1 MGCCARMDGRP
12 APGFTHW
19 LLASVTRQ
27 TAAPKCRVQCAT
39 ELAWAFGQL
48 RLWPGARWVAALVRL
63 LVWRAPCGSRRVADV
78 SPLQVARLLGGLARL
93 PPGASGNG
101 TAEDDLQRAAPG
113 FDANLGLTWRRD
125 GLGVGQ
131 QAQQQAVAAAAGA
144 QVAAGRVAGAAGGVQ
159 QAPDA
164 PPPTS
169 ADQEVAVPAA
179 ERRVRRVHASF
190 VPPRLVHAL
199 LARAASTAGTSDTGH
214 LAEAVWAATKLGHPP
229 PSKWLGELVAY
240 AAGPKVHLLGA
251 RPALCLLAAL
261 AAAPQPVAVPAPP
274 CSSSTPAPSPPLAV
288 PHAKV
293 SAAESASAAAS
304 AWATALLSRLAERV
318 AVGAGSLD
326 VCKDIP
332 LLAALMSDQLQP
344 PPTPGASCPAHG
356 DQMHH
361 GQRATPAQGSGFRA
375 TAASGSGGT
384 SAAQVDIS
392 GSAAVAALRQAVQVG
407 LPRIPSLHMAAL
419 VAATTDAG
427 YAPSPEWGAAVE
439 SASLAPLSNAPSF
452 DGVPSPLRVCL
463 LGAMLFSRHRP
474 SQGWLEAWC
483 SAVALGA
490 RHLAPAQLL
499 AALRLVSVLGAA
511 APAGS
516 ASAAATR
523 SMSGGSTAS
532 GGSQSAAGARSA
544 GATAGA
550 GVAQSAVPWVP
561 ASFLQVVEAAALA
574 SCSPALDAIQTAYAM
589 PALPDGSLP
598 TAVATARAEARAAAA
613 QVLEP
618 WGAGKLAVLA
628 AHLHMLGHDVSTQL
642 EAAAQLAV
650 TVHIYGADLVAPAAG
665 GANGRASIQ
674 AVEQREQHL
683 SAELVAALMEVAH
696 LQPRRCGPAASHA
709 VALLLQHVVQ
719 GCSSTSVLAGIAA
732 ATAAPAAALPQRAA
746 SPAHSG
752 RSLASGVSRLPHR
765 SRRPTRDLVAA
776 LYPALSIGAP
786 GGLSARPLPALS
798 SPGRALCAVMD
809 LMATWGATPPERWV
823 SGLVSEA
830 CRPGATPGATPT
842 PSATPSTTAAA
853 AGADVALLGVPTPLL
868 PSHACAMLRSLA
880 LMQAAVSQ
888 ESMERL
894 LALLTPAA
902 LRKCSVKQ
910 VNWNDDICRMT
921 VSHTACPVTLAACI
935 AGTG

>member
-19 LLASVTRQ
+19 LLAAVTRQ

-113 FDANLGLTWRRD
+113 FDTTLGLTGRRD
-125 GLGVGQ
+125 GLGAGQ
-131 QAQQQAVAAAAGA
+131 QARQQAVAAAPGA
-144 QVAAGRVAGAAGGVQ
+144 QVAAGQAAGAAGGVQ

-164 PPPTS
+164 PPPAS
-169 ADQEVAVPAA
+169 ADEEATVPAA

-261 AAAPQPVAVPAPP
+261 AAAPQPIAVPAPP

-288 PHAKV
+288 PHAKA

-304 AWATALLSRLAERV
+304 AYATALLSRLAERV

-326 VCKDIP
+326 VSKDIP

-361 GQRATPAQGSGFRA
+361 GPRATPAQGSGFRA

-384 SAAQVDIS
+384 SAAQADVS
-392 GSAAVAALRQAVQVG
+392 GSAAVAALRQAVQAG

-427 YAPSPEWGAAVE
+427 YAPSPGWGAAVE
-439 SASLAPLSNAPSF
+439 SASLAPLRNAPSF

-463 LGAMLFSRHRP
+463 LGAVLFSGHRP

-483 SAVALGA
+483 SAVAVGA

-511 APAGS
+511 APGGS
-516 ASAAATR
+516 ASAAAAR
-523 SMSGGSTAS
+523 SASGGSTAS
-532 GGSQSAAGARSA
+532 GASQSAAGACSA
-544 GATAGA
+544 GAPAGA
-550 GVAQSAVPWVP
+550 GEARSAVLRVP
-561 ASFLQVVEAAALA
+561 PSFLQAVEAAALA
-574 SCSPALDAIQTAYAM
+574 SCSPALDAIRTAYAM
-589 PALPDGSLP
+589 PASPDGSLP

-628 AHLHMLGHDVSTQL
+628 AHLHMLGHGVSSQL

-650 TVHIYGADLVAPAAG
+650 TVHTYGANLAAPAAG
-665 GANGRASIQ
+665 GANGSTGVEAG
-674 AVEQREQHL
+674 EQREQHL
-683 SAELVAALMEVAH
+683 SAELVTALMEVAH

-719 GCSSTSVLAGIAA
+719 GCSPASVLAGIAA
-732 ATAAPAAALPQRAA
+732 AAVAAAPVAALPQRTAP
-746 SPAHSG
+746 PANSG
-752 RSLASGVSRLPHR
+752 HALSSGTSRFPHR
-765 SRRPTRDLVAA
+765 SGRPTRDLVAA

-786 GGLSARPLPALS
+786 GGLNARPLPALS

-809 LMATWGATPPERWV
+809 LMATWGAPPPERWV
-823 SGLVSEA
+823 SGLVSGA
-830 CRPGATPGATPT
+830 CRPGATPAATPT
-842 PSATPSTTAAA
+842 PSATPGATAAA
-853 AGADVALLGVPTPLL
+853 ADADVAPPGVLTPLS
-868 PSHACAMLRSLA
+868 PAHACAVLRSLA

-910 VNWNDDICRMT
+910 VRWNIDINRMT
-921 VSHTACPVTLAACI
+921 YRMPC
-935 AGTG
+935 